1 MGKKQTNQHFEDMLK
16 QSVQPYSPKDQMNI
30 NKLGAIVNGVAAVI
44 WWSQG
49 RIVEGN
55 TYAILAFLFI
65 IIAKLEERERIHE

>member
-1 MGKKQTNQHFEDMLK
+1 
-16 QSVQPYSPKDQMNI
+16 MNI